1 MPSRY
6 TKTRKHRGGSHHVP
20 FFTKHRH
27 ESPRIIE
34 GVPLAMYQ
42 SWTTNAVP
50 PKMEEC
56 MKHLM
61 KMNPEFDHYLYSHAN
76 CLKFIR
82 ENYPAEV
89 AEAYVSLKPGAYK
102 SDLWRY
108 CILYKHG
115 GVYLDAKFY
124 TTIPLTSLIKDVP
137 EVFVKDV
144 VAENINNA
152 VIKCKTGPGIYN
164 GLLISPPNNPIFK
177 EAIDEVVKN
186 CKGRYYKHGSL
197 DITGPCMLGKIVRKH
212 KGDKYIKS
220 NDFSFIG
227 VNENGVQMGNIK
239 HGDKTIVKQYPDYR
253 KNQSNNK
260 ITHYTNM
267 WRKKNVYEGGT
278 RRQRGGS
285 KDVVF
290 TLTNSAGFG
299 SVANFLTQAY
309 LQAKKNG
316 GNFSIENNGWHYGDW
331 HDYFKSLKKAEPSVE
346 NVTRYKHASQIPT
359 SSVEDHHNAI
369 KEIFVLNDDLAKGA
383 KDFQA
388 TMGGPYKA
396 VYVRRG
402 DKTSGAGKE
411 MSPQDIPALLKE
423 TDISAGDNLFVMSD
437 DYAVVDEMKGL
448 LPEVKIFTMTAPE
461 NRGSSIHTL
470 QKLDPTNMKKH
481 AKELFTSM
489 EVFRGADKSWADN
502 RSNLGRFMKLAAP
515 TTTILYPADPSNTG
529 IPMTAVVNPGFNS
542 LRS

>member
-6 TKTRKHRGGSHHVP
+6 TKTRKHRGGSHHIP
-20 FFTKHRH
+20 FFTKHRGD
-27 ESPRIIE
+27 SPRIIAE
-34 GVPLAMYQ
+34 VPLAIYQ

-50 PKMEEC
+50 AKMKEC

-61 KMNPEFDHYLYSHAN
+61 KMNPEFDHYLYSHAS

-89 AEAYVSLKPGAYK
+89 AAAYISLKPGAYK

-108 CILYKHG
+108 CILYKLG

-124 TTIPLTSLIKDVP
+124 MTIPLTSLIKDVP

-144 VAENINNA
+144 VAENVNNA

-177 EAIDEVVKN
+177 DAIEEIVKN
-186 CKGRYYKHGSL
+186 CEGKYYKQGSL

-220 NDFSFIG
+220 NAFHFIG
-227 VNENGVQMGNIK
+227 VNENGVHMGNIT
-239 HGDKTIVKQYPDYR
+239 HGEKTIVKQYPEYR
-253 KNQSNNK
+253 KNQSNTK
-260 ITHYTNM
+260 MTHYTNM
-267 WRKKNVYEGGT
+267 WSQKNVYQGGT

-285 KDVVF
+285 KDIVF

-299 SVANFLTQAY
+299 SMVNFLTQAY
-309 LQAKKNG
+309 VQAKKNG

-331 HDYFKSLKKAEPSVE
+331 HDYFKSLKKANSSQ
-346 NVTRYKHASQIPT
+346 NATRYKHASQIPK
-359 SSVEDHHNAI
+359 SSIGDHHNAI
-369 KEIFVLNDDLAKGA
+369 KEIFVLNDDLAKAAEEFKKKMGA
-383 KDFQA
+383 
-388 TMGGPYKA
+388 PYKA

-402 DKTSGAGKE
+402 DKTSGEGKE
-411 MSPQDIPALLKE
+411 MSPQDIPALLKA
-423 TDISAGDNLFVMSD
+423 TDIAPGDNLFVMSD
-437 DYAVVDEMKGL
+437 DYDVVDEMKEL

-461 NRGSSIHTL
+461 SRGTSIHDL
-470 QKLDPTNMKKH
+470 KKLDPSKMKEH

-489 EVFRGADKSWADN
+489 EVFKGAEKSWADN

-515 TTTILYPADPSNTG
+515 TTTILYPADSSNSDM
-529 IPMTAVVNPGFNS
+529 PMTTLVDPGFIS
-542 LRS
+542 LRA